1 MNNNF
6 REHGESSFCVNKNII
21 TVVMKG
27 AFNEYGFRSFVNRIS
42 QIIAEF
48 KGEKFY
54 LLMDMTESIGGTPEL
69 YLEADKYNEWL
80 NSQNM
85 IAKAIVINSI
95 VNLNIYKA
103 RVKSTLVQD
112 HKFFDNDIDAFTWLK
127 GKS

>member
-6 REHGESSFCVNKNII
+6 REHGESTFCVDGNII

-27 AFNEYGFRSFVNRIS
+27 AFNEYGFRAFANRIN
-42 QIIAEF
+42 QIIADF

-85 IAKAIVINSI
+85 VAKAIVINSI
-95 VNLNIYKA
+95 VNLNIYKV
-103 RVKSTLVQD
+103 RVKATLVQD
-112 HKFFDNDIDAFTWLK
+112 HKFFDNDIDALKWLK
-127 GKS
+127 SKP